1 MVVLYYS
8 SMVMLD
14 EMVYSTSKKDL
25 LYALRMGEL
34 VVQFHKVAELRRC
47 EFSMGLDR
55 LEPLALLR

>member
-1 MVVLYYS
+1 
-8 SMVMLD
+8 MVMLD

-47 EFSMGLDR
+47 EFSIGLDR